1 MERHD
6 FERVPTAKLESSIRQ
21 IKYQFFRK
29 KVPQIHRRYSPAKS
43 FPAYA
48 FVPGQHPHPRSD
60 ARGHSYNCP
69 SHVLAPLKPE
79 HPEQSID
86 FCFAID
92 LFNAGY
98 YWEAHEVWEG
108 LWITH
113 GRVGVVANFLKA
125 LIKLAAAGVKAREG
139 QAIGVQRHALRSLE
153 LLESIRSGQATQLSS
168 FCDIVLEPL
177 MVHIRHLCE
186 YPIVD
191 STPTVAGRT
200 VLPIRLTLSH
210 IDPPSQ

>member
-1 MERHD
+1 VSHD
-6 FERVPTAKLESSIRQ
+6 FERVPTPKLESPIRE
-21 IKYQFFRK
+21 IKYQFFRRRI
-29 KVPQIHRRYSPAKS
+29 PQILWRYSPATS

-69 SHVLAPLKPE
+69 PHVPAPLKPE
-79 HPEQSID
+79 HPEQSLD

-98 YWEAHEVWEG
+98 YWEAHEIWEG
-108 LWITH
+108 LWIAH
-113 GRVGVVANFLKA
+113 GRVGKVADFLKG

-139 QAIGVQRHALRSLE
+139 QATGVYRHAKRSLE
-153 LLESIRSGQATQLSS
+153 LLESIRDCQATHISS
-168 FCDIVLEPL
+168 FCGIVLEPL
-177 MVHIRHLCE
+177 MAHIRRLCE
-186 YPIVD
+186 HPIVD
-191 STPTVAGRT
+191 TTSTVSGRA

-210 IDPPSQ
+210 LDPPSQ